1 MKPTALTDTS
11 YDLSEVD
18 LLASLPKPMR
28 AEYERD
34 CSVENYRTGDELIT
48 SHEATDEV
56 IFILEG
62 EVRIVD
68 VSAAGRDISFEIL
81 GPGSVVGELA
91 AIDGRERSAA
101 VKAESDRVTVALMPA
116 ERFLDLVTHH
126 PSVAN
131 AMLQR
136 LAAMLRRSTVRIM
149 ELSSLGARNRVHA
162 ELLRLAEVDEDHKTA
177 RVEPMPVHS
186 DIASR
191 VSTTRES
198 VARTMG
204 ELLRDGLVSK
214 TDEGLLIEDYPA
226 LQKMVRDL
234 LP

>member
-1 MKPTALTDTS
+1 
-11 YDLSEVD
+11 
-18 LLASLPKPMR
+18 MR
-28 AEYERD
+28 ADYERD
-34 CSVENYRTGDELIT
+34 CTVELFKAGDEIIT
-48 SHEATDEV
+48 SHEASDEV
-56 IFILEG
+56 LFVLEG

-101 VKAESDRVTVALMPA
+101 VKAESDQVTIALMPA
-116 ERFLDLVTHH
+116 KRFVDLVTHH

-131 AMLQR
+131 AMMQR
-136 LAAMLRRSTVRIM
+136 LASMLRRSTERIM

-162 ELLRLAEVDEDHKTA
+162 ELLRLATIAEDGKTA
-177 RVEPMPVHS
+177 VVEPMPVHS

-204 ELLRDGLVSK
+204 ELLRDGVVSK
-214 TDEGLLIEDYPA
+214 TASGLLIEDYKA
-226 LQKMVRDL
+226 LQQMVREL

>member
-1 MKPTALTDTS
+1 MTNTPLSDTA
-11 YDLSEVD
+11 YDLSGIE
-18 LLASLPKPMR
+18 LLSSLPAPMR
-28 AEYERD
+28 VDYEAD
-34 CSVENYRTGDELIT
+34 CTVETYRSGDEIVT
-48 SHEATDEV
+48 SHERTDDV
-56 IFILEG
+56 IFVLDG

-81 GPGSVVGELA
+81 GAGSVAGELA

-101 VKAESDRVTVALMPA
+101 IKAESSKVAVALMPA
-116 ERFLDLVTHH
+116 VRFLNLVTHH

-136 LAAMLRRSTVRIM
+136 MATMLRRSTDRIM

-162 ELLRLAEVDEDHKTA
+162 ELLRLADVDDDHQTA

-204 ELLRDGLVSK
+204 ELLRDGVVSK
-214 TDEGLLIEDYPA
+214 TDGGLLIEDYPK
-226 LQKMVRDL
+226 LQRMVREL

>member
-11 YDLSEVD
+11 YDLSGID
-18 LLASLPKPMR
+18 LLSSLPEPMR
-28 AEYERD
+28 NEYERG
-34 CSVENYRTGDELIT
+34 CAVETYRAGDEIVT
-48 SHEATDEV
+48 SHEASDEV
-56 IFILEG
+56 IFVVDG

-68 VSAAGRDISFEIL
+68 VSAAGRDISFEVL

-116 ERFLDLVTHH
+116 ARFVDLVTHH

-136 LAAMLRRSTVRIM
+136 LAAMVRRATDRIM

-162 ELLRLAEVDEDHKTA
+162 ELLRLAEVDKDKSKA
-177 RVEPMPVHS
+177 RVEPMPVHA

-214 TDEGLLIEDYPA
+214 TDEGLLIEDYPK